1 MHWDFPVYQATEE
14 PRQDGTSVRA
24 ARTALPR
31 AEALRCVAGTDARP
45 LLVLRECA
53 RCNKTDDALLTPGW
67 DNERVLFLSRWF
79 HCVKLPIDVVQPEHP
94 FHALFPG
101 DESEHLFLSTRDG
114 ALKIPLES
122 STSRVELCSSMS
134 KVLAAAYAKDP
145 SPLFKEL
152 HALGDRLDVLDQHA
166 KELEAKKAELMETAG
181 KNGDKQKLAKLEAEI
196 ASTKKDIGT
205 AIAGFEK
212 LARVELKPAAPEKKK
227 P

>member
-1 MHWDFPVYQATEE
+1 M
-14 PRQDGTSVRA
+14 RA
-24 ARTALPR
+24 ARSALPR
-31 AEALRCVAGTDARP
+31 DQALRCVAGKDSRP

-67 DNERVLFLSRWF
+67 DNEKVLFLSRWF
-79 HCVKLPIDVVQPEHP
+79 HCVKLPVDVVQPEHP

-101 DESEHLFLSTRDG
+101 DDSEHLFLTTRDG
-114 ALKIPLES
+114 TLKIPLES

-152 HALGDRLDVLDQHA
+152 HTLGDRLDVLDQHV
-166 KELEAKKAELMETAG
+166 KELEAKKAELMENAG
-181 KNGDKQKLAKLEAEI
+181 KNGDKQKLAKLDGEI
-196 ASTKKDIGT
+196 AATRKDI
-205 AIAGFEK
+205 AAQIAGFEK
-212 LARVELKPAAPEKKK
+212 LARVELKPAAPEKKQ